1 MLFLERLMAAV
12 VRALAVALSG
22 LSLGL
27 APGGRSDDGPD
38 VPSREAEEK

>member
-1 MLFLERLMAAV
+1 MLFIERLMAAV

-27 APGGRSDDGPD
+27 APGVRSYDGPD
-38 VPSREAEEK
+38 FPFREAEEK